1 MLLDIKKI
9 YSGFKINRTEFIK
22 EVNAQAYVMEHIQ
35 SGARLFYLA
44 NDDDNKVFTI
54 GFRTPPT
61 DDTGVAH
68 ILEHS
73 TLCGSRKYR
82 LKEPFVDLVKGSLN
96 TFLNAMTYPDKT
108 VYPLASQNEQ
118 DFKNLM
124 DVYLDAVFYPL
135 IYENEYTLKQEGWH
149 YELAQAEA
157 PLTYNGVVYNEMKG
171 VYSSADAIL
180 DHEGLKALFPDS
192 PYGFESGGLP
202 EAIPS
207 LTQAAFLEFHKTYY
221 SPENSYIYLYGDLDI
236 EAALAHLNEYLG
248 AFNRTGKLHSEIPL
262 QAPFWKTREK
272 KATYPVASGEE
283 TKGKTYLEMQIVTG
297 ENTNLKTTCALK
309 LLETVL
315 LETEAAPVRRAL
327 LDAGLGLDVSG
338 SFSVSL
344 RQPVFGVK
352 ISGSEPEKMDT
363 FVKTFY
369 HTLQDL
375 SRRGIDRE
383 LLEASLNAMEFRLR
397 EADFGPYPKGLIY
410 GLNVYDTWIYDA
422 DPVNSL
428 QYDELLTD
436 LRRKLKTNY
445 YEKLIENY
453 LLDNTHKVLLTLV
466 PEPGK
471 EEKEQAAAVQRL
483 AGIKSTLTAEQLS
496 RYVQECRLLH
506 ERQGTPD
513 SPEAVAS
520 IPLLKRSDI
529 RREVRHIPFEEEKLG
544 ANTLYFVPQA
554 TNKVGYVN
562 FYFDMTGLE
571 PGMLPYCNLLCDVL
585 GKFSTKEYTYGDLAK
600 LTDKYTG
607 GIAYQHE
614 SYPAQEDCHQ
624 YSIRF
629 VLNAKALIGNQ
640 DKLFAILN
648 ALSKHTL
655 FNDLERFREIIGEI
669 KTGWDNDFFARGQ
682 EVAIHRLKAYFSPA
696 DRVNEADYYTYYN
709 FIKDLQAN
717 FADKAQSALAV
728 LEHLAAVSFQKSQVL
743 ISYSCD
749 PEDKQ
754 ELRRQ
759 ILAYLDSLPESSLAG
774 QPPLP
779 IAAPGLNEGIMTP
792 GKVQY
797 VTAGGNYRDHG
808 YTYHGA
814 MQVLATILRYEYLW
828 TKIRVQGGAYGA
840 NASFTSSGIMTLS
853 SYRDPK
859 LKESL
864 AAYRQLPD
872 WLAKLNLT
880 ERELTKYVIG
890 TISVLDTPL
899 TNSIRCQQ
907 VAVYHLVG
915 SSAAFRQKVRDQ
927 ILDVKLENL
936 TSLAPLIKAVLAD
949 NYLCVVGGKQAI
961 EESQKEFKA
970 TVSI

>member
-1 MLLDIKKI
+1 MLLDTKKI
-9 YSGFKINRTEFIK
+9 YSGFKINSTEFVK
-22 EVNAQAYVMEHIQ
+22 EVNSQAYVMEHLQ
-35 SGARLFYLA
+35 SGARLLYLA
-44 NDDDNKVFTI
+44 NNDDNKVFTI

-149 YELAQAEA
+149 YEINQPDA

-180 DHEGLKALFPDS
+180 EHEGMKALFPDS

-202 EAIPS
+202 AAIPT
-207 LTQAAFLEFHKTYY
+207 LTSEAFLNFHKTYY

-248 AFNRTGKLHSEIPL
+248 AFTKTGKVNSEIPL
-262 QAPFWKTREK
+262 QKPFWKTVEK
-272 KATYPVASGEE
+272 KASYPVAQGES
-283 TKGKTYLEMQIVTG
+283 TAGKTYLEMQIVTG
-297 ENTNLKTTCALK
+297 ENPNLKTTYALK

-315 LETEAAPVRRAL
+315 LETEAAPLRRAL

-338 SFSVSL
+338 SFSFSL
-344 RQPVFGVK
+344 RQPVFGIK
-352 ISGSEPEKMDT
+352 ISGSEADRMDL
-363 FVKTFY
+363 FVKTLY
-369 HTLQDL
+369 HTLQDITRKGL
-375 SRRGIDRE
+375 DRE
-383 LLEASLNAMEFRLR
+383 LLEAALNSFEFRLR

-410 GLNVYDTWIYDA
+410 GLGIYDNWIYGV
-422 DPVNSL
+422 DPVQSL
-428 QYDELLTD
+428 QYEELLTD
-436 LRRKLKTNY
+436 LRRKLHTNY

-471 EEKEQAAAVQRL
+471 EEKEQAAAEKAL
-483 AGIKSTLTAEQLS
+483 AAVKAGLTSEQLN
-496 RYVQECRLLH
+496 RYIQECSQLH
-506 ERQGTPD
+506 KRQATPD
-513 SPEAVAS
+513 TPEALAS

-529 RREVRHIPFEEEKLG
+529 RREIRHIPSEEEKLG
-544 ANTLYFVPQA
+544 PNTLYFVPQA
-554 TNKVGYVN
+554 TNKVAYVN
-562 FYFDMTGLE
+562 FYFDLTGIE
-571 PGMLPYCNLLCDVL
+571 PGLLPYCYLLCDVL
-585 GKFSTKEYTYGDLAK
+585 GKFNTQEYTYSELAK

-614 SYPAQEDCHQ
+614 VYAQIDNCQH
-624 YSIRF
+624 YSIRMA
-629 VLNAKALIGNQ
+629 LNAKVLQENT

-648 ALSKHTL
+648 ALTKHTL
-655 FNDLERFREIIGEI
+655 FKDVERFRQLVGEI

-682 EVAIHRLKAYFSPA
+682 EIALRRLKSYFSPA
-696 DRVNEADYYTYYN
+696 SRVSEADYYTYYC
-709 FIKDLQAN
+709 FIKDLQAD
-717 FADKAQSALAV
+717 FDQKAEKTLAI
-728 LEHLAAVSFQKSQVL
+728 LEKLAGLSFEKSGAV
-743 ISYSCD
+743 ISYSCE
-749 PEDKQ
+749 PEAKIQ
-754 ELRRQ
+754 LRQQ
-759 ILAYLDSLPESSLAG
+759 IVNYLEALPESELAG
-774 QPPLP
+774 KAPQP
-779 IAAPGLNEGIMTP
+779 IAAPGLNEGLMTS

-797 VTAGGNYRDHG
+797 VTAGGNYRAHG

-814 MQVLATILRYEYLW
+814 MQVLATMLRYEYLW
-828 TKIRVQGGAYGA
+828 TRIRIQGGAYGA
-840 NASFTSSGIMTLS
+840 NASFSPSGIMTLS

-864 AAYRQLPD
+864 AAYRQLPE
-872 WLAKLNLT
+872 WLANLKLS
-880 ERELTKYVIG
+880 ERDLTKYVIG

-899 TNSIRCQQ
+899 TNSQRCQQ
-907 VAVYHLVG
+907 AAVQHLIG
-915 SSAAFRQKVRDQ
+915 STEAYRQQNRDQ
-927 ILDVKLENL
+927 ILGVKLEDL
-936 TSLAPLIKAVLAD
+936 TGLAPLIKAVLSD
-949 NYLCVVGGKQAI
+949 NFLCVVGGRQAI

-970 TVSI
+970 TISI